1 MKITKI
7 LSAAAAAVVAVSA
20 VAVSASADFRPVTG
34 GWLVGAQYQV
44 VSRGIIPVL
53 IGRGFFYPNQIDH
66 YGHNASTAS
75 CQL

>member
-34 GWLVGAQYQV
+34 GWLVGA
-44 VSRGIIPVL
+44 
-53 IGRGFFYPNQIDH
+53 
-66 YGHNASTAS
+66 
-75 CQL
+75 